1 MMYSKVAIIILNW
14 NGKEDTIECLE
25 SLKHI
30 TYPNYEILLV
40 DNGSTDG
47 SVECFR
53 ERYPGMEIIENG
65 ENLGFAEG
73 NNVGIRRAMD
83 EGADYVLLLN
93 NDTVVDPEFLGEL
106 VRVAEGDGKIG
117 IVGPKIYYYD
127 YKGRKDVIWFAGGF
141 INRWTGATSHEGE
154 DKLDTQKYNRPK
166 EIEYA
171 TGCAI
176 LIKRDVI
183 SSIGML
189 EQAFFT
195 YYEDVDICFRAR
207 LDGWIIKYVPDARL
221 WHKISQSSGGAY
233 SSHTVYHT
241 TRNRIWFIKMHH
253 SKIGYLMRILYILI
267 FKQITRFVRFAFIR
281 RDYVVL
287 KSYYRG
293 LYDGIIHRMEI
304 DYRTSHWS
312 LIKKNK

>member
-106 VRVAEGDGKIG
+106 VKVAEGDERIG

-127 YKGRKDVIWFAGGF
+127 YKGRKDVIWFAGGG
-141 INRWTGATSHEGE
+141 INWTTGRTTHHCMRKIDDGTIN
-154 DKLDTQKYNRPK
+154 KLKKVDY
-166 EIEYA
+166 I
-171 TGCAI
+171 TGCTM
-176 LIKRDVI
+176 LIKGDVFMK
-183 SSIGML
+183 IGL
-189 EQAFFT
+189 LDSDYFLYFEETDFCA
-195 YYEDVDICFRAR
+195 RANKIY
-207 LDGWIIKYVPDARL
+207 DCVFVPYAKI
-221 WHKISQSSGGAY
+221 WHKISRSTGGDFSPTMAY
-233 SSHTVYHT
+233 Y
-241 TRNRIWFIKMHH
+241 
-253 SKIGYLMRILYILI
+253 
-267 FKQITRFVRFAFIR
+267 FVRNQMRFMVKNSSKSVLVWIVFLATYSGYSFKKIATFFIR
-281 RDYVVL
+281 GEVGKMKSVL
-287 KSYYRG
+287 RG
-293 LYDGIIHRMEI
+293 YIDGVIFFIN
-304 DYRTSHWS
+304 Y
-312 LIKKNK
+312 L

>member
-1 MMYSKVAIIILNW
+1 MNYPKVTIIILNW

-106 VRVAEGDGKIG
+106 VKVADGDENIG

-127 YKGRKDVIWFAGGF
+127 YDGRNDVIWFAGGNVLRRIGQPFHYGLHKIDKGQYDKMKNVDF
-141 INRWTGATSHEGE
+141 I
-154 DKLDTQKYNRPK
+154 
-166 EIEYA
+166 
-171 TGCAI
+171 TGCAL
-176 LIKRDVI
+176 LIKQEVVGI
-183 SSIGML
+183 VGL
-189 EQAFFT
+189 L
-195 YYEDVDICFRAR
+195 DVDYFAYFEDLDYNIKVSKAR
-207 LDGWIIKYVPDARL
+207 YSIVYSPKAKI
-221 WHKISQSSGGAY
+221 WHKGSSTSGFMSTTY
-233 SSHTVYHT
+233 IYFH
-241 TRNRIWFIKMHH
+241 TRNRI
-253 SKIGYLMRILYILI
+253 L
-267 FKQITRFVRFAFIR
+267 FV
-281 RDYVVL
+281 
-287 KSYYRG
+287 
-293 LYDGIIHRMEI
+293 
-304 DYRTSHWS
+304 
-312 LIKKNK
+312 KKNAHKFDFLVLFLPYFIVIRVIRSLFMFITKRKWDSIKALVNGFKDGMLAKVS